1 MWAKFA
7 VSLGV
12 GVILLV
18 ALIIFVNHNNTDSN
32 RTLTPSE
39 QAKVNKEAE
48 RVVAADQA
56 PRVVALRPGESP
68 RAGFVRTVHAT
79 MSGLVSRGVVDG
91 PLQRVR
97 CTPHGGQAG
106 DLGFSCVA
114 TADNVNYDFVGV
126 VDTSAHQLTYC
137 KRDEP
142 PVPSQNIPVS
152 PRCTA

>member
-12 GVILLV
+12 AAILLV
-18 ALIIFVNHNNTDSN
+18 ALIIFVSHNNTDSN

-39 QAKVNKEAE
+39 QAKVNKEADL
-48 RVVAADQA
+48 VVASDQA
-56 PRVVALRPGESP
+56 PRVVRLKPGESP
-68 RAGFVRTVHAT
+68 HAGFVRTVHVT
-79 MSGLVSRGVVDG
+79 MSSLVNRGIVDG

-97 CTPHGGQAG
+97 CTRHGGGAG

-114 TADNVNYDFVGV
+114 TANDVNYDFVGV
-126 VDTSAHQLTYC
+126 VDTSAHQVTYC

-142 PVPSQNIPVS
+142 PVPTQNIPVS

>member
-1 MWAKFA
+1 MWARFA

-12 GVILLV
+12 GVVLLV
-18 ALIIFVNHNNTDSN
+18 ALIVFVEHNNTDSN

-39 QAKVNKEAE
+39 QAKVNREAE

-56 PRVVALRPGESP
+56 PHVVTLTGAGSP
-68 RAGFVRTVHAT
+68 RAGFVRTVRAT
-79 MSGLVSRGVVDG
+79 MATLVQQGLIDG

-97 CTPHGGQAG
+97 CTRHGGGAG
-106 DLGFSCVA
+106 RPAFTCIG
-114 TADNVNYDFVGV
+114 TANDVNYDFVGV
-126 VDTSAHQLTYC
+126 VDTRAHRLTYC

-152 PRCTA
+152 PRCTG